1 MLLFQI
7 RNYLINLQMR
17 NKPLVF
23 WSLADDQRGDHSSL
37 TCFETQDNAIFP
49 PKGISGWFPVTL
61 SEDLLPPHCTNAMQ
75 AIVGGLELSVAFA
88 HQGDRERVLEA
99 AKLLGWS
106 SEETQEDSE
115 DESEDWEQS
124 ASPVAV
130 TISTPRVWLPLHCVL
145 LTGQTHL
152 HKSIYCY
159 LRYKLYNQE
168 ATCTWLK
175 RPKLSDDAESV
186 TVNFRKPSKVTL
198 RRSQGLLWFFRE
210 EKLEIQVWW
219 AYGKENEVE
228 RPLDTD
234 RLIGSAYINLAAL
247 AERSRRTLSVSGEFL
262 KHRVTFHSSLLTI

>member
-1 MLLFQI
+1 
-7 RNYLINLQMR
+7 MR

-115 DESEDWEQS
+115 DESGDWEQS

-234 RLIGSAYINLAAL
+234 RLIGSAYVNLAAL

>member
-1 MLLFQI
+1 M
-7 RNYLINLQMR
+7 
-17 NKPLVF
+17 
-23 WSLADDQRGDHSSL
+23 WSLTDDQRGDHSSL
-37 TCFETQDNAIFP
+37 TVFKSWAKSDVIFP
-49 PKGISGWFPVTL
+49 PKGISGWYPVTL
-61 SEDLLPPHCTNAMQ
+61 SEEATPARCTNAMQ

-106 SEETQEDSE
+106 SEEIQEDSE
-115 DESEDWEQS
+115 DEGGDWEQN

-130 TISTPRVWLPLHCVL
+130 TISTPRVWLPLQCVL
-145 LTGQTHL
+145 LAGQTRL
-152 HKSIYCY
+152 HNSTYCY
-159 LRYKLYNQE
+159 LRYKLYNQQ
-168 ATCTWLK
+168 ATCTCLK
-175 RPKLSDDAESV
+175 RPKLSDNAESV

-219 AYGKENEVE
+219 AYGKEHEVE

-234 RLIGSAYINLAAL
+234 RLIGSAYVDLAAL

-262 KHRVTFHSSLLTI
+262 KHRGTFRFSLLAI